1 MKIEKKLIASSIL
14 ALLIGVSS
22 VVPLLFLMS
31 GTAKAETTPKSWFN
45 LNVPYAY
52 VKANFTEN
60 LNGQD
65 VYDYWRAFVFNFTLN
80 SEAENE
86 ISDARFEYYELQ
98 LYTDKEQLG
107 NVSIFVGTN
116 RTNSFKLDPESF
128 RITLRITHYDW
139 FDSNTTGGGIFT
151 PYWNKSS
158 PPDFS
163 SIYSGLSRCVG
174 PTGDFVN
181 SHNEAQKMVAALSK
195 AVTFFVDIRKTALVT
210 FNGNS
215 TLVTLT
221 ENEFIQHLELQKY
234 GDGFLYNGLFSEDQ
248 LAQIDLFHPYESL
261 NQQNP

>member
-1 MKIEKKLIASSIL
+1 VKIEQKLIASSIL

-98 LYTDKEQLG
+98 LYTDKEQLW

-128 RITLRITHYDW
+128 RLTVATADDW
-139 FDSNTTGGGIFT
+139 FDSNTTGGGVFM

-163 SIYSGLSRCVG
+163 SIYSGTTRDVG
-174 PTGDFVN
+174 PTGFGSGQN
-181 SHNEAQKMVAALSK
+181 KAEKMVAAL
-195 AVTFFVDIRKTALVT
+195 AEAEIFFVDIRKIGLVT
-210 FNGNS
+210 FNANS
-215 TLVTLT
+215 TLFTLP
-221 ENEFIQHLELQKY
+221 ENKFIQHLELKKY
-234 GDGFLYNGLFSEDQ
+234 GDGFLYNALFPEDQ

-261 NQQNP
+261 NQQKP

>member
-1 MKIEKKLIASSIL
+1 MKIEKKLIAFSIL

-128 RITLRITHYDW
+128 RITLVTLDDW
-139 FDSNTTGGGIFT
+139 FDSNTTGGGVFT

-174 PTGDFVN
+174 PTGYFASN
-181 SHNEAQKMVAALSK
+181 QNEAEKVVAALSK
-195 AVTFFVDIRKTALVT
+195 AETFFVDIRKTGLVT
-210 FNGNS
+210 FNCNS
-215 TLVTLT
+215 YLVTLP
-221 ENEFIQHLELQKY
+221 ENEFLQHLELKKY

>member
-1 MKIEKKLIASSIL
+1 MKIETKLIASSIL
-14 ALLIGVSS
+14 ALLIGISS
-22 VVPLLFLMS
+22 VVPLLLLMS

-65 VYDYWRAFVFNFTLN
+65 VYEYRRAFVFNFTLN
-80 SEAENE
+80 PETENE

-107 NVSIFVGTN
+107 NVTIFVGTN
-116 RTNSFKLDPESF
+116 RTNSFTLDPESF
-128 RITLRITHYDW
+128 RLTLATADDW
-139 FDSNTTGGGIFT
+139 FDSNTTGGGVFT

-163 SIYSGLSRCVG
+163 SIYSGVSGCVG
-174 PTGDFVN
+174 PTGYFA
-181 SHNEAQKMVAALSK
+181 SGQNEAEKMVAALGE
-195 AVTFFVDIRKTALVT
+195 AETFFVDIRKIGLVT
-210 FNGNS
+210 FNATS
-215 TLVTLT
+215 TLFTLP
-221 ENEFIQHLELQKY
+221 ENEFIQHLELKKY

-248 LAQIDLFHPYESL
+248 LAQIDLLHPYESL
-261 NQQNP
+261 NQQRP

>member
-1 MKIEKKLIASSIL
+1 M
-14 ALLIGVSS
+14 IGVASI
-22 VVPLLFLMS
+22 VPLVFLMS
-31 GTAKAETTPKSWFN
+31 AKAETTPKSWFN

-80 SEAENE
+80 PEAENE
-86 ISDARFEYYELQ
+86 IADARFEYYELQ

-116 RTNSFKLDPESF
+116 RTNSFTYDLFVDTNRTGWITLDPESF
-128 RITLRITHYDW
+128 RFTRNDW
-139 FDSNTTGGGIFT
+139 FDTNTTGGGVFT

-174 PTGDFVN
+174 PTGELLGI
-181 SHNEAQKMVAALSK
+181 SRNEAPKMVAALSE
-195 AVTFFVDIRKTALVT
+195 AETFFVDIRKTGLVT
-210 FNGNS
+210 FNGYS
-215 TLVTLT
+215 TIVTLPDH
-221 ENEFIQHLELQKY
+221 EFLQHLELKKY
-234 GDGFLYNGLFSEDQ
+234 GDGFLYNALFPEDQ
-248 LAQIDLFHPYESL
+248 LPQIDLFQPLKAL

>member
-1 MKIEKKLIASSIL
+1 VKIEKKLIASSIL

-65 VYDYWRAFVFNFTLN
+65 VYEYMRAFVFNFTLN
-80 SEAENE
+80 PEAENE
-86 ISDARFEYYELQ
+86 ISDSRFEYYELQ

-107 NVSIFVGTN
+107 NVTIFVGTN
-116 RTNSFKLDPESF
+116 RTNSFSLDPESF
-128 RITLRITHYDW
+128 RLTLATADDW
-139 FDSNTTGGGIFT
+139 FDSNTTGGGVFT

-163 SIYSGLSRCVG
+163 SIYSGVSGCVG
-174 PTGDFVN
+174 PTGEISSD
-181 SHNEAQKMVAALSK
+181 HNEAPKMFAALSE
-195 AVTFFVDIRKTALVT
+195 AETFFVDIRKIGLVT

-215 TLVTLT
+215 TSFTPP
-221 ENEFIQHLELQKY
+221 EDEFIQHLELKKY